1 MTRTADCI
9 VIGAG
14 IAGAAAGFFLAPHL
28 KVLLLEQEEQPG
40 FHSTGRSAALFM
52 ESYGT
57 PQVRALT
64 MASRA
69 FFESPPDGFTDHPVL
84 GARGAMMVATHGQE
98 APLQAHWAVLQPISP
113 RATLLDAAGACALT
127 PVLRRE
133 LLLGAVYE
141 PDASDMDVHA
151 IHHGFLRGIRRAGGA
166 LVADAPATALRR
178 DAGVWQVQAGGD
190 VFEAPLVVN
199 AAGAWADVVGQL
211 AGARPIGLVP
221 KRRSAFIFAPPEGVA
236 SAGWP
241 ATGGVAEDWYVKPD
255 AGMLLGSPANA
266 DPVPP
271 HDVQPEELDIAT
283 AIDRIER
290 MTTLSI
296 RRPARIWAGLRS
308 FVADGD
314 LVGGADP
321 ELPGFF
327 WSAAQGGYGIQT
339 SPAMGMAVAAL
350 VRGEA
355 IPAHVAGFGLTEAM
369 LSPARLGAHAL
380 TPALSRERERERFS

>member
-98 APLQAHWAVLQPISP
+98 APLQAHWTVLQPISP

-166 LVADAPATALRR
+166 LVADAPATELRR

-369 LSPARLGAHAL
+369 LSPSRPAL
-380 TPALSRERERERFS
+380 APALSRERERERFS

>member
-28 KVLLLEQEEQPG
+28 KVLLVEQEAQPG

-52 ESYGT
+52 ASYGT

-64 MASRA
+64 LASRA
-69 FFESPPDGFTDHPVL
+69 FFEQPPEGFTEHPLL
-84 GARGAMMVATHGQE
+84 GARGAMMVASHGQE
-98 APLQAHWAVLQPISP
+98 APLHEHWAVLQPISP
-113 RATLLDAAGACALT
+113 RGRLLDAAETCALV

-133 LLLGAVYE
+133 QVIGAVHE

-151 IHHGFLRGIRRAGGA
+151 IHQGFLRGIRRAGGA
-166 LVADAPATALRR
+166 LLLDAPVTSLRR
-178 DAGVWQVQAGGD
+178 EGDLWQVQAGAHAL
-190 VFEAPLVVN
+190 EAPLVLN
-199 AAGAWADVVGQL
+199 AAGAWADVIGAL
-211 AGARPIGLVP
+211 AGARPIGLQP

-236 SAGWP
+236 SAAWP
-241 ATGGVAEDWYVKPD
+241 LTAGVEEDWYFKPD

-290 MTTLSI
+290 MTTLTI
-296 RRPARIWAGLRS
+296 RRPTRVWAGLRS

-321 ELPGFF
+321 DLPGFF

-339 SPAMGMAVAAL
+339 SPAMGCSVAAL
-350 VRGEA
+350 VRGEP
-355 IPAHVAGFGLTEAM
+355 IPAHVAAFGLTPAM
-369 LSPARLGAHAL
+369 LSPSRLAR
-380 TPALSRERERERFS
+380 P